1 MILVKTDFVQPCFVG
16 PRFEEATLPVEVA
29 RDLAAYE
36 KLVKELAKHLYLRDH
51 AGRERVPKGF
61 ASDFQLHLVKVEE
74 GSAKPLLAL
83 VSAGLLALDA
93 GTSDYLIKAR
103 DLVAECIQA
112 ADGQIPAEFP
122 RSLLTY
128 FNKIGGSLRDGEQME
143 LATRQGSKAVLTP
156 ERCKH
161 LVLAANKQYERE
173 VEVSGMIEEANW
185 GKSTFQLRLL
195 DGRSLT
201 VSMPLGFHSQAGKF
215 GGHERHLVIVQ
226 GVGAF
231 NSADILERI
240 VSLDS
245 IEIQQNYQIA
255 AKFEELSALT
265 DGWYGGQ
272 CNAPDKEKLA
282 KLATHMIGDYPETL
296 AIPLI
301 VPTQEGNL
309 LLEWDAEGHPSLDID
324 LGSMTSNYHAFSPEG
339 GEIERSFE
347 LGTDTVWPAFFEFLQ
362 ENIKPCLA

>member
-1 MILVKTDFVQPCFVG
+1 
-16 PRFEEATLPVEVA
+16 
-29 RDLAAYE
+29 
-36 KLVKELAKHLYLRDH
+36 
-51 AGRERVPKGF
+51 
-61 ASDFQLHLVKVEE
+61 
-74 GSAKPLLAL
+74 
-83 VSAGLLALDA
+83 
-93 GTSDYLIKAR
+93 
-103 DLVAECIQA
+103 
-112 ADGQIPAEFP
+112 
-122 RSLLTY
+122 
-128 FNKIGGSLRDGEQME
+128 
-143 LATRQGSKAVLTP
+143 
-156 ERCKH
+156 
-161 LVLAANKQYERE
+161 
-173 VEVSGMIEEANW
+173 
-185 GKSTFQLRLL
+185 
-195 DGRSLT
+195 
-201 VSMPLGFHSQAGKF
+201 
-215 GGHERHLVIVQ
+215 
-226 GVGAF
+226 
-231 NSADILERI
+231 
-240 VSLDS
+240 LDS